1 LNVAKE
7 TTTVPFAVS
16 SNASEAVAKKHT
28 AHAKRGYV
36 VNRSY
41 VTLLLGL
48 SNTRIRFNA
57 SNVAKFVVV
66 YQKLNAFSNES
77 FVNHP
82 SSPPVV
88 LLLVLPAAP
97 SSSRRS
103 KVASKYVFAV
113 MKTLNGSNVPTP
125 RRKNR
130 TRFVSS
136 IVVVV
141 IAVASSSV
149 VVVVVVV
156 VAIV

>member
-1 LNVAKE
+1 M
-7 TTTVPFAVS
+7 
-16 SNASEAVAKKHT
+16 
-28 AHAKRGYV
+28 
-36 VNRSY
+36 
-41 VTLLLGL
+41 TLLLGV
-48 SNTRIRFNA
+48 SNTRIQFNA

-88 LLLVLPAAP
+88 LLVLPAAP

-103 KVASKYVFAV
+103 KSHRYVFAV
-113 MKTLNGSNVPTP
+113 IEDVEREQRPDTEKEKTG
-125 RRKNR
+125 RE
-130 TRFVSS
+130 FVSS

-141 IAVASSSV
+141 IAVASSSG
-149 VVVVVVV
+149 VVVVV